1 MTFGWPLALGLLVVF
16 GLIAAAAF
24 ALKEKGAVPGA
35 AAEPIREGDERNYQK
50 REWLLDHGSEAR
62 FYGVLEAALGE
73 KWRVMVQVP
82 LSKLVEP
89 REGLDGRT
97 KQSLR
102 NKIDRKTVDYVV
114 CEAVT
119 LRPRFA
125 VELDGTSHDAAKR
138 KERDGFVEGVLEG
151 AGVKLVRFDR
161 RGREWNFEEV
171 EQKLR
176 DVLGVGEKA
185 AQGAVSSRPR

>member
-1 MTFGWPLALGLLVVF
+1 MTIGWPLVLGLLVVF
-16 GLIAAAAF
+16 GLLAAGAF
-24 ALKEKGAVPGA
+24 ALKQKGASPGA
-35 AAEPIREGDERNYQK
+35 AAEPIREGDERNFQK

-97 KQSLR
+97 KQVLR

-114 CEAVT
+114 CEAGT

-125 VELDGTSHDAAKR
+125 VELDGTSHDAARR
-138 KERDGFVEGVLEG
+138 KERDGFVERVLEG
-151 AGVKLVRFDR
+151 AGVRLVRFDR
-161 RGREWNFEEV
+161 RGKEWSAQDVVTRFGKDLATEGKLAGV
-171 EQKLR
+171 AGPRQK
-176 DVLGVGEKA
+176 
-185 AQGAVSSRPR
+185 